1 MAQAKPATQ
10 ERPPG
15 RQATAQS
22 AMSLEITEIAGFTPT
37 GGKRITVTRM
47 ATLKHW
53 RPVGHV
59 TGSARPCRRA
69 PILHRV
75 IRLRGHLS
83 LHKWSGLVYDGGMSS
98 RMTINPARLSD
109 DDWGRVRAFIDSA
122 KQRGEVVDFSTRV
135 ELLTPA
141 EVAARLGM
149 SRSTVLRRIADGEIK
164 ATKVGTHHRIPLNEY
179 ERYSRELIRRM
190 AEASAADIEA
200 ELFGE

>member
-1 MAQAKPATQ
+1 
-10 ERPPG
+10 
-15 RQATAQS
+15 
-22 AMSLEITEIAGFTPT
+22 
-37 GGKRITVTRM
+37 
-47 ATLKHW
+47 
-53 RPVGHV
+53 
-59 TGSARPCRRA
+59 
-69 PILHRV
+69 
-75 IRLRGHLS
+75 
-83 LHKWSGLVYDGGMSS
+83 
-98 RMTINPARLSD
+98 MTINPAHLSD

-141 EVAARLGM
+141 DVAARLGM

-179 ERYSRELIRRM
+179 ERYSREIIRRM